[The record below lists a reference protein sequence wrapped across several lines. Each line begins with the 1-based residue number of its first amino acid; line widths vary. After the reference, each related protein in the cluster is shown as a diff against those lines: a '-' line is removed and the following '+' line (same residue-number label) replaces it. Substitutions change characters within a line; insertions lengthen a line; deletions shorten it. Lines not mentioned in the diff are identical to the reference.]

1 MTEAEAITIHKSQ
14 GATLEIV
21 AVFLGKETKA
31 LCQAGLYVAVSRCT
45 KLEGLNLFGSASIL
59 PVQYRNLTDDKRQ
72 AILQKRLNSSQ
83 VAKEYR
89 RLAQF
94 PMINKWYFTCPDYL
108 TRVNERKPLKGRLTF
123 MFQNVRS
130 FIKHSAKIR
139 SDIGFKAADVLLL
152 SESRTHPSQVIALPG
167 YERIHLTTCNL
178 HNHAFGQI
186 CFVRTGKT
194 NLVKFVGD
202 NIEHGNLFNSNKIV
216 ELSLFQCKLDCTA
229 TREFL
234 ICHVY
239 KHPSMKN
246 KEFKIELRDFLLKQ
260 KVMISAPGSNDAV
273 EKYMFKKK
281 IFFLGDFNID
291 FLSKK
296 KEETQFFID
305 RFFMKY
311 GLSML
316 INTKAY
322 PSTTDNKT
330 LLDWCLSNART
341 SDNLPEAFE
350 GDALVY
356 ESCYSDHKPLWL
368 EVMQK

>member
-1 MTEAEAITIHKSQ
+1 M
-14 GATLEIV
+14 
-21 AVFLGKETKA
+21 
-31 LCQAGLYVAVSRCT
+31 
-45 KLEGLNLFGSASIL
+45 
-59 PVQYRNLTDDKRQ
+59 
-72 AILQKRLNSSQ
+72 
-83 VAKEYR
+83 
-89 RLAQF
+89 
-94 PMINKWYFTCPDYL
+94 
-108 TRVNERKPLKGRLTF
+108 
-123 MFQNVRS
+123 
-130 FIKHSAKIR
+130 
-139 SDIGFKAADVLLL
+139 
-152 SESRTHPSQVIALPG
+152 
-167 YERIHLTTCNL
+167 
-178 HNHAFGQI
+178 
-186 CFVRTGKT
+186 RTGKT

-216 ELSLFQCKLDCTA
+216 ELSLFQCKLDCSA

-260 KVMISAPGSNDAV
+260 KVMISTPGSNDAV

-296 KEETQFFID
+296 KEETQFFIE